1 MKRKSR
7 KIAIIGVVLFELW
20 ANFLA
25 YRKHGSGYIWEE
37 YLYIAVVLW
46 AVMVYFFFY
55 DLSMKYYKK
64 KDYVFSTYPAEEAN
78 WMWKEEKRL
87 MQIKVFKTS
96 TYIFGAAAPL
106 YLLAYLDESDILKTN
121 LQMPIIF
128 SVIYITSLV
137 LWMRL
142 ARRNNR

>member
-1 MKRKSR
+1 MNWKSI
-7 KIAIIGVVLFELW
+7 KIAIVGVILFELW

-25 YRKHGSGYIWEE
+25 YCKHGSGYIWEE

-46 AVMVYFFFY
+46 AVMIFFFFY

-64 KDYVFSTYPAEEAN
+64 KDYVFSTYPSQDAE

-96 TYIFGAAAPL
+96 TYIFGAATPL
-106 YLLAYLDESDILKTN
+106 YVLAYLEDSDILKTN
-121 LQMPIIF
+121 LHMPIIF
-128 SVIYITSLV
+128 SIICITSLV
-137 LWMRL
+137 IWMRL
-142 ARRNNR
+142 VSRIRQ

>member
-1 MKRKSR
+1 MKRKSI

-20 ANFLA
+20 ANILA
-25 YRKHGSGYIWEE
+25 YRRFGSGYIWQE

-64 KDYVFSTYPAEEAN
+64 KKYVFSSYPPEEAE

-87 MQIKVFKTS
+87 MQIKVFKTA

-106 YLLAYLDESDILKTN
+106 YLLAYLDDSEVLKTN
-121 LQMPIIF
+121 IHIPIIF
-128 SVIYITSLV
+128 FVICVISLV
-137 LWMRL
+137 RWMWL
-142 ARRNNR
+142 KSRNK

>member
-1 MKRKSR
+1 MKRKSI

-20 ANFLA
+20 ANILA

-64 KDYVFSTYPAEEAN
+64 RTMF
-78 WMWKEEKRL
+78 
-87 MQIKVFKTS
+87 
-96 TYIFGAAAPL
+96 
-106 YLLAYLDESDILKTN
+106 ILHILRKK
-121 LQMPIIF
+121 P
-128 SVIYITSLV
+128 SGCGKKKKG
-137 LWMRL
+137 
-142 ARRNNR
+142 